1 MTVTELAQVETQ
13 NDGRND
19 FDFFI
24 GTWDSTQRR
33 LKQVLA
39 GCDEWEEFKSV
50 SVAYKILDG
59 LGHVDE
65 VTLEAPTRRIVG
77 FTLRLFDPQTR
88 LWSIYWAST
97 THSGPH
103 GSLAPQVGRFENGRG
118 EFYDRE
124 IYEGR
129 SIFSRYLWTSSGP
142 GACRWE
148 QAFSLDAGRTW
159 ETNWTADFTRRAGSG
174 K

>member
-1 MTVTELAQVETQ
+1 MTELAHVETQ

-24 GTWDSTQRR
+24 GAWDSKQRK
-33 LKQVLA
+33 LKQVLVE
-39 GCDEWEEFKSV
+39 CDEWDEFAGV
-50 SVAYKILDG
+50 SVASKILDG

-65 VTLEAPTRRIVG
+65 VTLETPTRRIVG

-97 THSGPH
+97 TQGGPR
-103 GSLAPQVGRFENGRG
+103 GLLAPQVGRFEGGRG

-124 IYEGR
+124 TYEGR
-129 SIFSRYLWTSSGP
+129 SIFVRYLWTSSGP
-142 GACRWE
+142 DTCRWE
-148 QAFSLDAGRTW
+148 QAFSLDAGRKW
-159 ETNWTADFTRRAGSG
+159 ETNWIADFSRRKDTGD
-174 K
+174 